1 MTLVKKGGDQKIQKT
16 GFAKSLRA
24 AIKAKNVTKNME
36 QTDKT
41 SQEILPDAIID
52 VTKVEDFEELPPKNM
67 VQAKIKV
74 KSDVEISLT
83 RR

>member
-1 MTLVKKGGDQKIQKT
+1 MTLVKKGGDQKIEKT
-16 GFAKSLRA
+16 GFAHSLRA
-24 AIKAKNVTKNME
+24 AIKAKNDTKNLE

-41 SQEILPDAIID
+41 SLEILPDAIID
-52 VTKVEDFEELPPKNM
+52 VTKVEDFEELPPKYI

-74 KSDVEISLT
+74 KTDVEISLT